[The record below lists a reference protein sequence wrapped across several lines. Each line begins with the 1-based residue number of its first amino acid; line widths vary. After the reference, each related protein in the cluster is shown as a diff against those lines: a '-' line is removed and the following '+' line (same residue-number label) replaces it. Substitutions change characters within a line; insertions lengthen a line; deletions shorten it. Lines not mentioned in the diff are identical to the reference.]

1 MPTLLPDNPKTQRG
15 FSIVE
20 VITAIVVIA
29 VLATGFLSAF
39 SSVLKS
45 SVSPLQLAVM
55 EDLAASEMD
64 RLLSGAFASAVAASS
79 TATRTFSVDGT
90 FYRVNIRGAS
100 SVIGGVTLPASGVH
114 LTVTVSTDL
123 CVSCVALAGDTFDVQ

>member
-1 MPTLLPDNPKTQRG
+1 MPTLSSNFKGQRG

-29 VLATGFLSAF
+29 VLVTGFLSAF
-39 SSVLKS
+39 SSVLKN

-64 RLLSGAFASAVAASS
+64 RLLSGTFASATHPS
-79 TATRTFSVDGT
+79 ATVPATLNVDGT
-90 FYRVNIRGAS
+90 QYRAAFTVQS
-100 SVIGGVTLPASGVH
+100 SVISGVAVSSGVH
-114 LTVTVSTDL
+114 VTVTISADL